1 MSALDNGKWLQSLP
15 RCRGANSGAFH
26 DNGIGTGAEAL
37 EALTQRKRT
46 ARGADIQAFNQQGMV
61 RMTLKNWCAVL
72 AISAG
77 AVTSAMAQSS
87 LAPSPNAKQDAP
99 RLVEV
104 MSMAQLQHLKLW
116 YAGKAKNWDLAAYEL
131 RQLTNSL
138 AEAAIFYPS
147 IPISNVTTMKEPL
160 LSVADAIAAGDDRK
174 FAVSMRGLTD
184 GCNACHS
191 SMGRG
196 FIAIGVPNGGQPP
209 ANQIFSPS
217 GNGRKK

>member
-1 MSALDNGKWLQSLP
+1 
-15 RCRGANSGAFH
+15 
-26 DNGIGTGAEAL
+26 
-37 EALTQRKRT
+37 
-46 ARGADIQAFNQQGMV
+46 
-61 RMTLKNWCAVL
+61 MTLKNWCAALV
-72 AISAG
+72 ISAG
-77 AVTSAMAQSS
+77 AVSSAIAQSDFP
-87 LAPSPNAKQDAP
+87 PSANSKQAAP

-116 YAGKAKNWDLAAYEL
+116 HAGKAGNWDLAAYEL

-138 AEAAIFYPS
+138 AEAAIFYPA

-160 LSVADAIAAGDDRK
+160 LSIADAIAAADSRK

-184 GCNACHS
+184 GCNACHT

-196 FIAIGVPNGGQPP
+196 FIAISVPTGGQPP

-217 GNGRKK
+217 GSGRKK

>member
-1 MSALDNGKWLQSLP
+1 
-15 RCRGANSGAFH
+15 
-26 DNGIGTGAEAL
+26 
-37 EALTQRKRT
+37 
-46 ARGADIQAFNQQGMV
+46 
-61 RMTLKNWCAVL
+61 MTLKNWCAALV
-72 AISAG
+72 ISAG
-77 AVTSAMAQSS
+77 AVSSAIAQSDFP
-87 LAPSPNAKQDAP
+87 PSANSKQAAP

-116 YAGKAKNWDLAAYEL
+116 HAGKAGNWDLAAYEL

-138 AEAAIFYPS
+138 AEAAIFYPA

-160 LSVADAIAAGDDRK
+160 LSIADAIAAGDNRK

-184 GCNACHS
+184 GCNACHT

-196 FIAIGVPNGGQPP
+196 FIAISVPTGGQPP

-217 GNGRKK
+217 GIGKKK

>member
-1 MSALDNGKWLQSLP
+1 M
-15 RCRGANSGAFH
+15 
-26 DNGIGTGAEAL
+26 
-37 EALTQRKRT
+37 QRKRAT
-46 ARGADIQAFNQQGMV
+46 RGADIQDVKSAGNGQ
-61 RMTLKNWCAVL
+61 MTLKNWCAVL

-77 AVTSAMAQSS
+77 ALTSAMAQSS
-87 LAPSPNAKQDAP
+87 PPPSPNAKQDAP

-104 MSMAQLQHLKLW
+104 MSMAQIQHLKLW

-138 AEAAIFYPS
+138 AQAAIFYPS

-174 FAVSMRGLTD
+174 FAASMRGLTD

-191 SMGRG
+191 SMDRS
-196 FIAIGVPNGGQPP
+196 FIVIGIPAGGQPP
-209 ANQIFSPS
+209 ANQVFSPS
-217 GNGRKK
+217 GGGRKK

>member
-1 MSALDNGKWLQSLP
+1 
-15 RCRGANSGAFH
+15 
-26 DNGIGTGAEAL
+26 
-37 EALTQRKRT
+37 
-46 ARGADIQAFNQQGMV
+46 
-61 RMTLKNWCAVL
+61 MTLKNWCAALV
-72 AISAG
+72 ISAG
-77 AVTSAMAQSS
+77 AVSSAIAQSDFP
-87 LAPSPNAKQDAP
+87 PSANSKQAAP

-116 YAGKAKNWDLAAYEL
+116 HAGKAGNWDLAAYEL

-138 AEAAIFYPS
+138 AEAAIFYPA

-160 LSVADAIAAGDDRK
+160 LSIADAIAARDNRK

-184 GCNACHS
+184 GCNACHA

-196 FIAIGVPNGGQPP
+196 FITISVPTGGQPP

-217 GNGRKK
+217 ESGKKK